1 MTSRVDNVLVVGGC
15 GFLGHHIVKLLLESK
30 SSNISVLDL
39 RTTRNRF
46 PGVSYY
52 DGNITSS
59 PDVQR
64 VFEKVKPEVII
75 HTASPIIN
83 SFIKDQSIFYKVNV
97 EGTQNLLDCAIQIGC
112 VRAFVYTSSA
122 SVISD
127 GEHDVRN
134 GDETWPVLRGAKAND
149 YYSHTKGIADEM
161 VQAYNRRNG
170 SNMLTATIRPAGI
183 FGEGDVQMLLGLLQV
198 YHDGKHI
205 FQIGDNKTFF
215 DFTYVGNVAHAH
227 ILAAAHLLKASTS
240 PTPLPSSQRVE
251 GEAFFITNDEPWHF
265 WDFAQRVWRAAG
277 DTSTE
282 KDRWV
287 IPKNVALVIATL
299 LEWIYWIVFLGTKQ
313 PMFTRQKVKPSCAY
327 RTFNIEKAKTR
338 LGYRP
343 LTGMEEGIR
352 RGMDWFETPEGKA
365 LQGRNAEEQG
375 KGKKGQ

>member
-1 MTSRVDNVLVVGGC
+1 MTSKVDNVLVIGGC

-30 SSNISVLDL
+30 SSKISVLDL

-46 PGVSYY
+46 PGVTYY
-52 DGNITSS
+52 NGDITSS
-59 PDVQR
+59 TDVKR
-64 VFEKVKPEVII
+64 VFEEVKPEVII
-75 HTASPIIN
+75 HTASPIVN
-83 SFIKDQSIFYKVNV
+83 TLVKDQNIYYKVNV
-97 EGTQNLLDCAIQIGC
+97 EGTQNLLDCAVQSGY
-112 VRAFVYTSSA
+112 VKAFVYTSSA

-149 YYSHTKGIADEM
+149 YYSHTKGIADEL
-161 VQAYNRRNG
+161 VQASNRKNG
-170 SNMLTATIRPAGI
+170 SRMLTATIRPAGI
-183 FGEGDVQMLLGLLQV
+183 FGEGDVQMLLGLLEV

-205 FQIGDNKTFF
+205 YQLGDNKSYF

-227 ILAAAHLLKASTS
+227 ILAAKHLLSASS
-240 PTPLPSSQRVE
+240 SSTPLLSSQSVE
-251 GEAFFITNDEPWHF
+251 GQAFFVTNDEPWHF

-299 LEWIYWIVFLGTKQ
+299 LEWIYWIVFWGTKQ
-313 PMFTRQKVKPSCAY
+313 PLFTTQKVKPTCLY

-343 LTGMEEGIR
+343 LTGMEEGIQ
-352 RGMDWFETPEGKA
+352 RGMAWFETPEGKA
-365 LQGRNAEEQG
+365 LLE
-375 KGKKGQ
+375 GKKMEKLGKKEQ